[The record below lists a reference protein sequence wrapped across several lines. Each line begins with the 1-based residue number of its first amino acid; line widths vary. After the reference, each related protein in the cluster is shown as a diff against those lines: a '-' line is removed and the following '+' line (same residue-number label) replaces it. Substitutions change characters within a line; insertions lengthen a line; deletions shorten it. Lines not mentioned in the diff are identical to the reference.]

1 MAAEKVTQIATGG
14 TEMAHSMAHNIG
26 HSMDHKMGHI
36 IGHSSSA
43 NSLLHDGGLSRAV

>member
-1 MAAEKVTQIATGG
+1 MAAEKVTQITTGG
-14 TEMAHSMAHNIG
+14 TDMAHSMD
-26 HSMDHKMGHI
+26 HSMDHKMDHI